1 MSKFLYVTFVVC
13 KMEDD
18 KNYLFYAPPFTVFK
32 ENEIIVVNTKYGE
45 RPASVVTYCIAESG
59 SDTEKALRKL
69 CNAKGKLQKVL
80 GRVRYVAFEYEGE
93 DDDE

>member
-13 KMEDD
+13 KMEDN

-32 ENEIIVVNTKYGE
+32 ENEVLIVKTKYGE
-45 RPASVVTYCIAESG
+45 MLATVVTYCMAESG

-80 GRVRYVAFEYEGE
+80 GRFRYFEYEGE